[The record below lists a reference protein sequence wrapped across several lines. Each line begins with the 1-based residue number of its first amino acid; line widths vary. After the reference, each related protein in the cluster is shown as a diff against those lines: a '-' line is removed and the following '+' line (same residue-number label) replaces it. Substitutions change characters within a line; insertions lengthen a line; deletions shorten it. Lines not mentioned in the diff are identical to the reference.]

1 MWGVVEIGDPGGVS
15 ETIHSRHRLLRLVEL
30 GLDRPRQVL
39 WGTAVLTVV
48 LAAAMVF
55 IEVDTD
61 PENMLPG
68 DHPVR
73 VLNAGIEERFAG
85 NETIV
90 VGVEAPDRQ
99 LTTPD
104 ELDAIVDLHDEI
116 AALDGV
122 VGDAVVSL
130 STATGGA
137 PVGDPTVLLDELAA
151 DPLLGGVVVSADR
164 STAAIFVAL
173 EDKDDATGV
182 ADAAR
187 SLTESHPELAGATVS
202 VAGLPLAEEAFGEQ
216 MFVQMAIYAPLAG
229 AVVFLMMLLF
239 FRRLAVVGPAMIV
252 ALGTVTWTMG
262 LLIGTGNTV
271 HIMASMIPIFLMPT
285 AILDSVHVIS
295 EFHDRSSPD
304 EDRRSTLVRVYDELL
319 GPLTTTTLT
328 TMVAFASLALAPI
341 PPVRVFGIFVAVGMA
356 IAWLWTLV
364 MLPAFLMVGGK
375 AVTTADPGG
384 ALVRAV
390 HGLGDVVRGHRAT
403 VLLGFAVVV
412 VALAPGLADIE
423 INDNPV
429 RWFRTGEQIRDDSE
443 ALNEALPGTFG
454 ANLVLEADDP
464 TALTEPATIEAVR
477 ALEAGWLDTGI
488 VGHAATYADLVG
500 SSSGAEAS
508 DRLVGALDESPLAAT
523 LVAPDLASANLRL
536 LLSDG
541 DNQAMREVVDATDD
555 QLAATPLPD
564 GVTASWGGEAYLNL
578 VWQDEMVE
586 GMLRAFLSTLV
597 VISLLLVGLFRSIRW
612 AALAMVP
619 VLWTV
624 VAVYGVIGI
633 VGKDYDMPIAVLS
646 TLVLGIGVDFA
657 IHFVVRFRAS
667 LEETGDVGVA
677 VERFFGEPGRAV
689 TRNAI
694 IVAVGF
700 TPLLLSSLVPYVV
713 VGVLLSTILIVSWLA
728 TVCVLPAAA
737 SFLSHPAPA
746 VEELQPQ
753 P

>member
-1 MWGVVEIGDPGGVS
+1 MNA
-15 ETIHSRHRLLRLVEL
+15 TIERRHRLLGLVEL
-30 GLDRPRQVL
+30 GLERPRQVL
-39 WGTAVLTVV
+39 AAAAVLTVA
-48 LAAAMVF
+48 LAGAMVL

-73 VLNAGIEERFAG
+73 VLNADIEERFAG

-90 VGVEAPDRQ
+90 VGIAPADG
-99 LTTPD
+99 D
-104 ELDAIVDLHDEI
+104 VGSAAELDAVVELHDEV
-116 AALDGV
+116 ASLDGV
-122 VGDAVVSL
+122 VGPAVVSV
-130 STATGGA
+130 STATGGG
-137 PVGDPTVLLDELAA
+137 PVGDAGAFLDGLAR
-151 DPLLGGVVVSADR
+151 DPLLGGVVVSEDR

-182 ADAAR
+182 ADEAR
-187 SLTESHPELAGATVS
+187 ELAESHPELDGAEIS
-202 VAGLPLAEEAFGEQ
+202 IAGLPLAEEAFGQQ

-229 AVVFLMMLLF
+229 LVLFLMMLLF
-239 FRRLAVVGPAMIV
+239 FRRLAVVGPAMLV

-295 EFHDRSSPD
+295 EFHDRSRPD
-304 EDRRSTLVRVYDELL
+304 EERRTTLLRVYDELL
-319 GPLTTTTLT
+319 GPLSTTTLT

-341 PPVRVFGIFVAVGMA
+341 PPVRVFGIFVAIGMA

-364 MLPAFLMVGGK
+364 VLPAFLVLGGP
-375 AVTTADPGG
+375 AVSTADDGG

-390 HGLGDVVRGHRAT
+390 HGLGEVVRRRRT
-403 VLLGFAVVV
+403 PVLLGFAIVVV
-412 VALAPGLADIE
+412 VLAPGLAGIE

-429 RWFRTGEQIRDDSE
+429 RWFRSGEQVRDDSE
-443 ALNEALPGTFG
+443 ALNDVLPGTFG
-454 ANLVLEADDP
+454 ASLVLEADDP
-464 TALTEPATIEAVR
+464 AALTEASTIEAVR
-477 ALEAGWLDTGI
+477 DLEATWAGTGI
-488 VGHAATYADLVG
+488 VGHAATYPDLLGDVDG
-500 SSSGAEAS
+500 PAGVELLGAQRA
-508 DRLVGALDESPLAAT
+508 ASPLAAT
-523 LVAPDLASANLRL
+523 LISDDLAAANLRL

-541 DNQAMREVVDATDD
+541 DNQAMRAVVDATDD
-555 QLAATPLPD
+555 QLDVMPLPD

-597 VISLLLVGLFRSIRW
+597 VISLLLVALFRSVRW

-624 VAVYGVIGI
+624 IAVYGVIGI

-667 LEETGDVGVA
+667 LEETGDVGAA
-677 VERFFGEPGRAV
+677 VERFFGEPGR
-689 TRNAI
+689 
-694 IVAVGF
+694 
-700 TPLLLSSLVPYVV
+700 
-713 VGVLLSTILIVSWLA
+713 
-728 TVCVLPAAA
+728 
-737 SFLSHPAPA
+737 
-746 VEELQPQ
+746 E
-753 P
+753 